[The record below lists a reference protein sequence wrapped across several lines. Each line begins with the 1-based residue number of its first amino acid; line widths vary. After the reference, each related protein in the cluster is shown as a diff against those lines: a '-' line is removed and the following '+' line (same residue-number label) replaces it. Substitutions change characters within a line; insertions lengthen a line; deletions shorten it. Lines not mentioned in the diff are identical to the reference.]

1 MTLQRQT
8 EAPLL
13 GNRYRGDRGEN
24 MCIIHP
30 LLILCREKNRF
41 CKWVVWDATDVLV
54 SGLWGKLYMS
64 QGEGL
69 EGGCISQSLS

>member
-1 MTLQRQT
+1 MILQRQI

-13 GNRYRGDRGEN
+13 GNGYRGEK
-24 MCIIHP
+24 MYVIHP
-30 LLILCREKNRF
+30 LLILCRGKNRF
-41 CKWVVWDATDVLV
+41 YRWVLWDATDVLV

-69 EGGCISQSLS
+69 EGGYVSQSLS